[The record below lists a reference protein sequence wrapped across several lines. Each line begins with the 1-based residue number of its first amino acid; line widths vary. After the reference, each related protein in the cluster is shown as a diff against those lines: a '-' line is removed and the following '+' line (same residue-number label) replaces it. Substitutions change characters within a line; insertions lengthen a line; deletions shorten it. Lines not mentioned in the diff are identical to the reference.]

1 MKHIILVTVLF
12 ASSFASYG
20 QDKQLVKLI
29 NQVSESSLKTNL
41 YKFTDSTF
49 EGRMAS
55 TRGDSLS
62 SQFIA
67 DWYQLHNLK
76 APFHKEYPY
85 YQLVPLIEKK
95 YTIASLSLEAVNY
108 PVYGQWSYSDISP
121 NKKVEDAEVAFI
133 GFGSSAPSFNELKN
147 IDIKNKVLIL
157 FADNNPVND
166 EGKPLIPEN
175 ELKDFYQR
183 FDALKDAAAFF
194 LYWPNVEF
202 EIARE
207 KEDRKR
213 RSFKQS
219 TEEVPPAPL
228 FIISKSLANDIV
240 STKGITIDSLAAIIK
255 TSGKPQS
262 FNTGKKISLQLA
274 RKDSLTASQ
283 NIIGIIEGADTNA
296 ACIVVTAHHD
306 HLGKTEDGVYYGA
319 DDNGSGT
326 IALMEIARILGEAS
340 KTGIRPKRTIIFL
353 STAAE
358 EHGEIGSL
366 FYVEHPIIPLNKT
379 YCTINIDM
387 LGRVDSFYT
396 GRKPDSNYLYVL
408 LSDTSKNVIN
418 KQLLTKLN
426 TNYTQLILDTLYENN
441 PDNLISRSDQ
451 YSFMKKG
458 IPAIQFFSGF
468 HKDYHKPTD
477 TPDKINY
484 PLFRRRVQLVFAT
497 LWTLANE

>member
-1 MKHIILVTVLF
+1 MKHIILLTAFF
-12 ASSFASYG
+12 ALSFASYG
-20 QDKQLVKLI
+20 QDKQLAKLI
-29 NQVSESSLKTNL
+29 KQVSETSLKTNL
-41 YKFTDSTF
+41 YKFSGSTF

-55 TRGDSLS
+55 TKGDSLS

-67 DWYQLHNLK
+67 DWFQLHNLK
-76 APFHKEYPY
+76 APFHNEYPY
-85 YQLVPLIEKK
+85 YQLVPLTEKK
-95 YTIASLSLEAVNY
+95 YNVFTLYLEGVNY
-108 PVYGQWSYSDISP
+108 PVYGQWSYSDINP
-121 NKKVEDAEVAFI
+121 NKKVQDADVAFI

-147 IDIKNKVLIL
+147 IDVKNKVLIL

-166 EGKPLIPEN
+166 EGKPLIPAN
-175 ELKDFYQR
+175 EVKDFYQR

-194 LYWPNVEF
+194 LYWPNDEF

-207 KEDRKR
+207 KEDRTR

-219 TEEVPPAPL
+219 TEEVPPAPV

-262 FNTGKKISLQLA
+262 FNTGKKVSLQLE
-274 RKDSLTASQ
+274 RKVSLTASQ
-283 NIIGIIEGADTNA
+283 NIIGIIQGTDANA
-296 ACIVVTAHHD
+296 ACIVMMAHHD
-306 HLGKTEDGVYYGA
+306 HFGKTEDGIYYGA

-340 KTGIRPKRTIIFL
+340 KTRIWPKRTIVFL

-366 FYVEHPIIPLNKT
+366 FYVDHPVIPLNKT

-396 GRKPDSNYLYVL
+396 GRKPDSNYVYAL

-418 KQLLTKLN
+418 KQLLNKLN
-426 TNYTQLILDTLYENN
+426 TNYTQLILDTLYDND
-441 PDNLISRSDQ
+441 PGNLISRSDQ
-451 YSFMKKG
+451 YSFIKKG
-458 IPAIQFFSGF
+458 IPAIQFFSGY
-468 HKDYHKPTD
+468 HKDYHQPTD